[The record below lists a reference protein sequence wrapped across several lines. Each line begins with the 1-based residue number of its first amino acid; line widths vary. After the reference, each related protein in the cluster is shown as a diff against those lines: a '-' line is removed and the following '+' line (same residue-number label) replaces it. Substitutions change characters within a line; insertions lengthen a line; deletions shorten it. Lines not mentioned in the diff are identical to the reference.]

1 MRLLW
6 VAILAAIIQ
15 QGPPSLPGSV
25 EGMVTSSGAVP
36 TPLAGVSIG
45 LSNANFTDPFAP
57 FEEFSLQT
65 KTDGGGRFSFP
76 DVPPGSYK
84 VDVGLDGYG
93 PGGSAFFT
101 VSSGTRTKVPPISLT
116 ASATIRGHVL
126 DRDGKGVAGASVE
139 VLRLTSDEEGRR
151 IWRPVGGPLETNSE
165 GGYERTINGRGDYYV
180 RTIVKSGSLRIAVYY
195 PESTESGTAVPI
207 TLSEGAPITADIRI
221 GSAASSETHR
231 ISGRLIRPPSEAGKS
246 AFVELVLLQ
255 SNPAGPVEVSFH
267 PLATSSLV
275 LVKRSEDTPAAGDQR
290 FEFGD
295 VPSGRYNLLANAN
308 IDGEDYSS
316 RAEIYV
322 GDGDT
327 ETPDLVLR
335 PAVEVRGKVTL
346 EGELPGIRVLPGNF
360 QGDGRN
366 LRPQVGDI
374 KLVLKP
380 KDGLPLGVNG
390 PGVLRM
396 DRDGRSFSIS
406 DVPEG
411 EYELSAMLESDG
423 RPPGSNHYIAD
434 VRADGRSVFDTGF
447 RVGVDPVESLEVL
460 VGTNGGSIQ
469 GKIVG
474 SQSPL
479 PAALILVP
487 ESFRRS
493 NGSLYRVIYLP
504 RNAEFRMNG
513 VAPGAYK
520 LFAVPYLNETIPY
533 RSLEF
538 IARHESRAVS
548 VTVQKGSTVE
558 GVQAPYLALG
568 R

>member
-6 VAILAAIIQ
+6 VGILAATLQ
-15 QGPPSLPGSV
+15 QAPQQQPGSI
-25 EGMVTSSGAVP
+25 EGTVTTTGAAP
-36 TPLAGVSIG
+36 TPLSGASIT
-45 LSNANFTDPFAP
+45 LSRNDTNPFA
-57 FEEFSLQT
+57 EALRFSSET
-65 KTDGGGRFSFP
+65 KTNGAGRFGFTEL
-76 DVPPGSYK
+76 PPGSY
-84 VDVGLDGYG
+84 VVEASLDGYAAARS
-93 PGGSAFFT
+93 PFVT
-101 VSSGTRTKVPPISLT
+101 VSSGTLTQVPLIALT
-116 ASATIRGHVL
+116 ATATIRGHVL
-126 DRDGKGVAGASVE
+126 DRHGKGVAGASVE

-151 IWRPVGGPLETNSE
+151 IWLPVGAAVSTNSE
-165 GGYERTINGRGDYYV
+165 GGYERIIIGRGDYYV
-180 RTIVKSGSLRIAVYY
+180 RTIVETGSLRVPVYY
-195 PESTESGTAVPI
+195 PETTESGAAIPV
-207 TLSEGAPITADIRI
+207 TLSEGARMTADIRI
-221 GSAASSETHR
+221 GSAAPSETHK

-255 SNPAGPVEVSFH
+255 SNPAGPVEQSFH

-275 LVKRSEDTPAAGDQR
+275 LMKRDEDRPAPGDQS
-290 FEFGD
+290 FELRGI
-295 VPSGRYNLLANAN
+295 PAGRYNLLANAN

-316 RAEIYV
+316 KVEVYV

-335 PAVEVRGKVTL
+335 PAVEVRGRVTV
-346 EGELPGIRVLPGNF
+346 EGELPGIRVLSGDF
-360 QGDGRN
+360 QRDDRN

-374 KLVLKP
+374 KLALKP

-411 EYELSAMLESDG
+411 EYELSATLEFDG
-423 RPPGSNHYIAD
+423 RPPEGNHYIAD

-447 RVGVDPVESLEVL
+447 RVGVDPVDSLEVL

-474 SQSPL
+474 SESPL

-493 NGSLYRVIYLP
+493 NASLYRIIVSA
-504 RNAEFRMNG
+504 RECG
-513 VAPGAYK
+513 VPDEWNRSRK
-520 LFAVPYLNETIPY
+520 LQALCSAVPQ
-533 RSLEF
+533 RSHSLP
-538 IARHESRAVS
+538 
-548 VTVQKGSTVE
+548 Q
-558 GVQAPYLALG
+558 P
-568 R
+568 